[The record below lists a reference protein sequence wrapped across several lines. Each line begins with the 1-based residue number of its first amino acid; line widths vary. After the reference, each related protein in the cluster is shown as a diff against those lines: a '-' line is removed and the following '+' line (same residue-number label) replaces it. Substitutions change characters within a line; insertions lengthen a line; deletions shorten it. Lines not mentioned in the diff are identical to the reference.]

1 MDFNLLQQ
9 LQVPSDIN
17 PNDLKLLTEYAAQ
30 IQNGKIPKVSLEER
44 NKLKSLVAKY
54 GPKEEVKPPP
64 KDMKDMTLDEKEIY
78 RNELKRRL
86 REKRNTMTNMRQ
98 SKHVIERNMNKSKTN
113 TTTDTNTATTNRQV
127 APNLNNLQ
135 NMDLSSLTNMIN
147 ELQNGRATDRQ
158 NSVVDNKKED
168 NKNEDENLEDFL
180 K

>member
-17 PNDLKLLTEYAAQ
+17 PNDLKLITEYAAQ

-44 NKLKSLVAKY
+44 NKLKSLIAKY
-54 GPKEEVKPPP
+54 GPKEEEKPPQ
-64 KDMKDMTLDEKEIY
+64 KDMKDMTPEEKEVY

-113 TTTDTNTATTNRQV
+113 TTTTTTTNTINRQV

-147 ELQNGRATDRQ
+147 ELQNGRANDRQ
-158 NSVVDNKKED
+158 NSVIENK
-168 NKNEDENLEDFL
+168 EDENLEDFL

>member
-17 PNDLKLLTEYAAQ
+17 PNDLKLLKEYAAQ
-30 IQNGKIPKVSLEER
+30 IQNVKITKVSLEER

-54 GPKEEVKPPP
+54 GPKEEVKPPA
-64 KDMKDMTLDEKEIY
+64 KDMKDMTPDEKEVY

-113 TTTDTNTATTNRQV
+113 TTTDTNTTSNRQV

-147 ELQNGRATDRQ
+147 ELQNGRANDRQ
-158 NSVVDNKKED
+158 TSVVENK
-168 NKNEDENLEDFL
+168 EDENLEDFL